1 MIVDCA
7 IYRNGTRAEGPRD
20 LSDALDEARKEE
32 HTFVWIGLHEPTE
45 EEFALVTEEFGLHPL
60 AVEDAVR
67 AHQRPKLE
75 TYEGSLFLV
84 LKTVTYDDDRD
95 TVHTGELMV
104 FVGDAFV
111 VTVRHGTGSPLTEV
125 RRRLEHQ
132 PDVLRA
138 GPSAVLYAICDAVV
152 DGYIDISGALQVDLE
167 ELETAVFSPP
177 VGRADRGSGSGSMAE
192 RIYGFKR
199 QIVEFRRATVPLQ
212 EPMSRLSGGGVPFVA
227 ADARPFFRDV
237 SDHLIRA
244 NEQVESLDRLLSDIL
259 NANLAQVSVQQ
270 NNDMR
275 KISAWAALAAVPTM
289 IAGIYGMNFTH
300 MPELR
305 QVWGYPAAVTLMAFV
320 CAVLYRVFK
329 RSGWL

>member
-7 IYRNGTRAEGPRD
+7 IYRNGSRTKGPED
-20 LSDALDEARKEE
+20 FSDAVEAARKAGD
-32 HTFVWIGLHEPTE
+32 TFVWIGLHEPTE
-45 EEFALVTEEFGLHPL
+45 DEFALVTDEFGLHPL

-75 TYEGSLFLV
+75 SYDDSLFLV
-84 LKTVTYDDDRD
+84 LKTVGYDDEHD
-95 TVHTGELMV
+95 TVHTGELMM

-111 VTVRHGTGSPLTEV
+111 VTVRHGPGSPLAQV
-125 RRRLEHQ
+125 RKRLEEQ
-132 PDVLRA
+132 PDVMRH
-138 GPSAVLYAICDAVV
+138 GPGAVMYAVCDEVV
-152 DGYIDISGALQVDLE
+152 DTYLDISAELQVDLE
-167 ELETAVFSPP
+167 ELEASVFAPQTS
-177 VGRADRGSGSGSMAE
+177 RSARGSGSVAE

-199 QIVEFRRATVPLQ
+199 QIVEFRRATAPLQ
-212 EPMSRLSGGGVPFVA
+212 DPVARLTGGGVPFVPEGT
-227 ADARPFFRDV
+227 RPFFRDV
-237 SDHLIRA
+237 GDHLARA
-244 NEQVESLDRLLSDIL
+244 NEQVEALDRLLSDIL
-259 NANLAQVSVQQ
+259 SANLAQVSVQQ

-305 QVWGYPAAVTLMAFV
+305 QVWGYPAVLLLMAGV
-320 CAVLYRVFK
+320 CAGLYRVFK